1 MLKERRLAAN
11 MVAEK
16 LFAAEA
22 AIDAAVTA
30 AAELAAVM
38 PSARIEGRIAAAAGQ
53 DALLAAIATV
63 QQLADARSQI
73 VATHKALRQAQTDVG
88 LGQVMFNDWNCPPPP
103 KGQVEDQTAAPR
115 RHLTVA
121 A

>member
-38 PSARIEGRIAAAAGQ
+38 PAARLEGRIAAAVGQ
-53 DALLAAIATV
+53 DALMAAIATM
-63 QQLADARSQI
+63 QQLAEARGQI

-88 LGQVMFNDWNCPPPP
+88 LGAVNFNGNCPPERGSLDDAEAVP
-103 KGQVEDQTAAPR
+103 Q
-115 RHLTVA
+115 RHLSAVA
-121 A
+121 